1 MTPLESVNYAM
12 AAIATGGF
20 STKNASVGFYDS
32 ISIEMI
38 LSLFMY
44 LGALPM
50 TFYIVLVQRRD
61 LHSFRTA
68 QVAVFTKVL
77 AFYILLTAV
86 WLAYEG
92 IYDSF
97 GSRCVTRR
105 LILFRLRRLR
115 VLYRRTI

>member
-1 MTPLESVNYAM
+1 
-12 AAIATGGF
+12 
-20 STKNASVGFYDS
+20 
-32 ISIEMI
+32 
-38 LSLFMY
+38 MY

-50 TFYIVLVQRRD
+50 TFYIVLMQRRD

-97 GSRCVTRR
+97 WQSLRYATFNIVSITTSTGFVSTDYMKWGPPVGTIFIIFAFNRPIVRGR
-105 LILFRLRRLR
+105 LPVRSKSFAGRWFGLI
-115 VLYRRTI
+115 